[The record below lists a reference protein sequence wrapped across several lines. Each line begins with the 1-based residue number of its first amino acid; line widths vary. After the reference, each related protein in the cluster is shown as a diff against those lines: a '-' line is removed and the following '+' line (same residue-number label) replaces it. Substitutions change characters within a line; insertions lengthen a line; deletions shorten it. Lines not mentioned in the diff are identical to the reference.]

1 MNNNPFFYPQ
11 NIEGSLK
18 NMMYPPELNP
28 INNIASRINKL
39 EEEVA
44 RLKEKVNNLET
55 PNINKYNGDDNV
67 YML

>member
-1 MNNNPFFYPQ
+1 
-11 NIEGSLK
+11 
-18 NMMYPPELNP
+18 MMYPPELNP
-28 INNIASRINKL
+28 INNMASRINKL

>member
-11 NIEGSLK
+11 NIEGGLQ

-28 INNIASRINKL
+28 INNMASRISKL

>member
-1 MNNNPFFYPQ
+1 MNNNPFFYPP
-11 NIEGSLK
+11 NVEGSLQ

-28 INNIASRINKL
+28 LNNMMTRISKL

-55 PNINKYNGDDNV
+55 PNLNKYDGDDTV

>member
-1 MNNNPFFYPQ
+1 MNNNPFFYHQ
-11 NIEGSLK
+11 NIEGSLQ

>member
-1 MNNNPFFYPQ
+1 MNNNAFFYPQ
-11 NIEGSLK
+11 NIGGSLQ

-28 INNIASRINKL
+28 INHIVSRINKL
-39 EEEVA
+39 EEDVA

-55 PNINKYNGDDNV
+55 PNINKYNDDDNV

>member
-11 NIEGSLK
+11 NIEGSLQ

-28 INNIASRINKL
+28 INNMASRINKL

-44 RLKEKVNNLET
+44 RLKEKVNNLEP

>member
-11 NIEGSLK
+11 NIEGSLQ
-18 NMMYPPELNP
+18 NMMYPPELNS

>member
-11 NIEGSLK
+11 NIEGSLQ
-18 NMMYPPELNP
+18 NMKYPPELNP

>member
-11 NIEGSLK
+11 NIEGSLQ
-18 NMMYPPELNP
+18 NMIYPPELNP

>member
-1 MNNNPFFYPQ
+1 
-11 NIEGSLK
+11 
-18 NMMYPPELNP
+18 MMYPPELNP

>member
-11 NIEGSLK
+11 NIEGSLQ

-55 PNINKYNGDDNV
+55 PNINKYNWDDNV

>member
-1 MNNNPFFYPQ
+1 
-11 NIEGSLK
+11 
-18 NMMYPPELNP
+18 MYPPELNP